1 MGGGSKSFQ
10 FITILHGGVSQ
21 DPKLFLHNKRTA
33 PNKIS
38 YICTKKLQRSVQAE
52 RLLLT
57 ELTTLASVFVS
68 PRSFINK
75 IIMGKYFIFSAQ
87 TKLLTVRGANSGT
100 KYVLCGIPG
109 EEPVFT
115 FGSLVHSLGGS
126 KLGSF

>member
-1 MGGGSKSFQ
+1 M
-10 FITILHGGVSQ
+10 
-21 DPKLFLHNKRTA
+21 
-33 PNKIS
+33 
-38 YICTKKLQRSVQAE
+38 QAE

-57 ELTTLASVFVS
+57 ELTTLASVFVP

-126 KLGSF
+126 KLGSFGPKIAFASTHQVVGWGLEKGRKFV